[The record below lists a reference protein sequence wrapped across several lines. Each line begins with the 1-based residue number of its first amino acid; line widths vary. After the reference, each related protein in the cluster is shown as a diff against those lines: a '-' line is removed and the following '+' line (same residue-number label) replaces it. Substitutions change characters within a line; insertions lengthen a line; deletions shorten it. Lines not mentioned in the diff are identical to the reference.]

1 MQYLNEIHYIN
12 DGDWVESCTALVE
25 HYDGKL
31 ELINWTEKRKELFIE
46 TIDQN
51 LENFKIAS

>member
-1 MQYLNEIHYIN
+1 MQYMNEIHYIN

-25 HYDGKL
+25 HFDGKL
-31 ELINWTEKRKELFIE
+31 ELINWTEKRKELFNE